1 MQKARRHPGGL
12 RPLVST
18 RFQVLFHPA
27 HRGTCHRSVAL
38 LVRYRSSSS
47 IQPWRVDPP
56 CSTRVSRDLVYSR
69 ATRFAATGLSPSLTR
84 VSIRFARS
92 SVSPLSL
99 AATHGIAVAFF
110 SCAYLDVSVLHV
122 RSSPLYIQSEVPLR
136 VGCPIRISSDRCSFT
151 SSPKLFAGDRVLHR
165 LLTPRHP
172 PCALTA
178 WPHQTVVRAIVLAR
192 TPIRFASPQFNDS
205 CVAADIVLPIPLPL
219 RTPKLTRPIG
229 LHAAFL
235 CTRYRLVL
243 TFISHIPMPPGLAL
257 PFNTASLAQ
266 TCTGQTSNLSGCQR
280 SARPLGSTDSPS
292 LRVLPARVGWRPS
305 EFDLSQTRG

>member
-122 RSSPLYIQSEVPLR
+122 RSLPLYIQDKVPLR

-172 PCALTA
+172 PCALMA
-178 WPHQTVVRAIVLAR
+178 WPHQTVA
-192 TPIRFASPQFNDS
+192 
-205 CVAADIVLPIPLPL
+205 
-219 RTPKLTRPIG
+219 TR
-229 LHAAFL
+229 L
-235 CTRYRLVL
+235 CSSRL
-243 TFISHIPMPPGLAL
+243 
-257 PFNTASLAQ
+257 SL
-266 TCTGQTSNLSGCQR
+266 
-280 SARPLGSTDSPS
+280 
-292 LRVLPARVGWRPS
+292 
-305 EFDLSQTRG
+305 